1 MPVRG
6 RAMVVKGRNVCE
18 YVLVE
23 VFASH
28 EDFFFFFFFCGAVVT
43 NVHHHCHIW
52 PAVSCQVVI
61 WHAVYGM
68 HMFALGSVRMVYIS
82 MFNCGV
88 PCRIYKGSVR
98 LVVTNVHYHH
108 HHHYIRNPSLSL
120 QSSQAYYDC
129 NRHHWHQPPL
139 APNHRRLG
147 NSVWQVTL

>member
-6 RAMVVKGRNVCE
+6 RAIREGTCRTII
-18 YVLVE
+18 Y
-23 VFASH
+23 
-28 EDFFFFFFFCGAVVT
+28 
-43 NVHHHCHIW
+43 
-52 PAVSCQVVI
+52 
-61 WHAVYGM
+61 
-68 HMFALGSVRMVYIS
+68 
-82 MFNCGV
+82 
-88 PCRIYKGSVR
+88 RIYKGSVR